1 MHSGRRGKEKKKEIV
16 PEKIISP
23 PPSYLFVIFVIF
35 LIVQEIFHV
44 TFASNFFQSRIQER
58 KKKNL
63 KSRILIKSLVYT
75 CIISTVSVRNS
86 APVMSSFIRHDLIY
100 NSNLKADAFGE
111 LENERLYK
119 PLKPHDISH
128 RVVVFFL
135 LSNEPNKKKVKKT
148 NWHLCCG
155 FFAGSGRSIPEL

>member
-1 MHSGRRGKEKKKEIV
+1 MCNTFRENRKKKRDCSR
-16 PEKIISP
+16 KNYSP

-44 TFASNFFQSRIQER
+44 TFASNFFQSRIQE

-119 PLKPHDISH
+119 PLKPHDISR
-128 RVVVFFL
+128 RVVFCVC
-135 LSNEPNKKKVKKT
+135 V
-148 NWHLCCG
+148 
-155 FFAGSGRSIPEL
+155 I